1 MTNENGPVDKFQD
14 YPVEIA
20 LFERQG
26 ENGTWHNAQVSKTYK
41 EGEEYKRS
49 SSFSRNDLL
58 KLNAL
63 LPQAIN
69 RMQELAQEQR
79 SQQLDKRPVQ
89 DMDAIKRDAQA
100 HQARQAERQ
109 CHEQGQEV

>member
-1 MTNENGPVDKFQD
+1 MSNGNGPIDKFQD

-20 LFERQG
+20 LFERQS

-41 EGEEYKRS
+41 EGAEYKRTN
-49 SSFSRNDLL
+49 SFTRNDLL

-79 SQQLDKRPVQ
+79 EQPDKRPVQ
-89 DMDAIKRDAQA
+89 DMDTIRRDAQA
-100 HQARQAERQ
+100 HRARQAQRQ
-109 CHEQGQEV
+109 SHEQGQEV

>member
-1 MTNENGPVDKFQD
+1 MMTKGNGPVDTFQD

-20 LFERQG
+20 VFERQG

-41 EGEEYKRS
+41 EEDEYKRT
-49 SSFSRNDLL
+49 SSFTRNDLL

-79 SQQLDKRPVQ
+79 EQPDKRPVQ
-89 DMDAIKRDAQA
+89 DMDTIRRDAQA
-100 HQARQAERQ
+100 HRARQAQRQ
-109 CHEQGQEV
+109 GHEQGHEI